1 MFREKDTKILVQT
14 NYGGV
19 CENKYGGY
27 GKECKNI
34 RLNVI
39 KNEPHVNTKLK
50 TGKITFP
57 ESLKKCLS
65 RRIFFPKVLIVCFS
79 LNSGFGYIIEIVFM
93 PRLFVRTRLLRSV
106 SSCL

>member
-1 MFREKDTKILVQT
+1 ME
-14 NYGGV
+14 V

-65 RRIFFPKVLIVCFS
+65 RRIFFPKVLFAY
-79 LNSGFGYIIEIVFM
+79 SGFWMHII
-93 PRLFVRTRLLRSV
+93 
-106 SSCL
+106 